1 MGLRGVGRFKELRH
15 GDPAGPS
22 IGERVRYADET
33 KTRLLSYLAAAPVL
47 AASGS
52 VVVDHFDGA
61 YIGPLHLHTDGH
73 WTWYSDLAHY
83 LEARD
88 VLLDADFVAHVLA
101 ASIESLQSVDLD
113 EAQRRFF
120 E

>member
-1 MGLRGVGRFKELRH
+1 MSLRSVGRFRELRH

-22 IGERVRYADET
+22 IGERGCYTDET
-33 KTRLLSYLAAAPVL
+33 KTLLLNYLAAAPVL
-47 AASGS
+47 AASGT
-52 VVVDHFDGA
+52 VVVDHFDTA

-73 WTWYSDLAHY
+73 WTWYSDVAHY

-88 VLLDADFVAHVLA
+88 VLLDADFVAHALA
-101 ASIESLQSVDLD
+101 ASVESLLSVDLD
-113 EAQRRFF
+113 EAERCLF